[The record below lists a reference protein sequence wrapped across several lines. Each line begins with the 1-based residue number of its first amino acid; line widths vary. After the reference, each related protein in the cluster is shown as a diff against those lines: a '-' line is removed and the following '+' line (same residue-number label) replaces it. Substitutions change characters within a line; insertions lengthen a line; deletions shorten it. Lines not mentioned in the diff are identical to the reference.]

1 LTLADVCDL
10 VHALILERV
19 EGDARAQYVAAGVAS
34 VFGADGME
42 EYAPERAREL
52 LEERL
57 TSDGSVRP
65 ANVSED
71 EWELRLALGVGTGG

>member
-1 LTLADVCDL
+1 LTLADVCDI

-19 EGDARAQYVAAGVAS
+19 EGDARAEYVAAGVAS

-57 TSDGSVRP
+57 TSSVSARP
-65 ANVSED
+65 AGISED
-71 EWELRLALGVGTGG
+71 EWELRIALGVAGGR